1 MFFRYKDEEWTS
13 PGNARFLFAFTFWY
27 KSLSWYR
34 VGERETE
41 LGSKVTLRGVSVAC
55 SQFFWVA
62 LFLHENVLFLDQIS
76 APLVQRNI
84 FHFFFSFVILF
95 YFSRFPSICNF
106 HRELILIFPF
116 ILIFPSFYWKK
127 KIDKYFG

>member
-1 MFFRYKDEEWTS
+1 MRNGPPPVMLVFFLPLLFGTS
-13 PGNARFLFAFTFWY
+13 HCLDTE
-27 KSLSWYR
+27 K
-34 VGERETE
+34 ERERERE

-76 APLVQRNI
+76 APFVQRNI

-106 HRELILIFPF
+106 PRELILIFPF
-116 ILIFPSFYWKK
+116 ILIFPSFY
-127 KIDKYFG
+127 